1 MFGNVVEIVEDQ
13 AIGYI
18 TKSRLK
24 SKNRKDRFFSAITF
38 GLIKPER
45 LRTQKYTH
53 FPQEIKLDRGL
64 KFIIKR
70 TKLS

>member
-1 MFGNVVEIVEDQ
+1 MFGNVIEIVKDQ

-18 TKSRLK
+18 IKPRLK

-45 LRTQKYTH
+45 LRTENYTH
-53 FPQEIKLDRGL
+53 FPQEIKLDLGL

-70 TKLS
+70 TKFS